1 MDPDLQ
7 DLLAVWAGGEVDP
20 ARQAELMA
28 RLRADAGF
36 RRAFVEEIR
45 LLGKLKAV
53 QSTEPRWLA
62 LGDELGW
69 GADGPAPEASLEDR
83 VLGQLAEPPPPSPP
97 PRASS
102 WRWPAAL
109 AASVLLV
116 AGVSLFA
123 LFRGTGP
130 APSPD
135 APAYVAVLVK
145 SDGAQWAPGGAD
157 LAEGSAVPGGRLR
170 LKSGRATLAL
180 FSGVVLSMEGPADLD
195 LREVDRVY
203 CHQGKVRARVP
214 AGAEGFVMLAPG
226 SAVVDLGTEFALNVV
241 DGKVD
246 LMLFEGKAEVSVLNA
261 KGHTLRSELL
271 EGQKAVNVDAGAGR
285 IREAPLA
292 PGSFTPAPELIAP
305 ALRLPASYR
314 DAVLGSN
321 PWSYWRF
328 EELGGGVV
336 RNEVAGRPVL
346 RATGP
351 LALGGAPGDNR
362 CVHFRPTKAEQH
374 LLMDDVWPPP
384 RPTGFAVEA
393 WVLPEEVNVGA
404 LVGLTARAD
413 EPGQKH
419 IFLLELAGRGHHLVH
434 EPCTV
439 RYLDRWPA
447 AYEGGVNTFSR
458 RMYVPYRWHHV
469 VAQRVEDRMEL
480 YLNGELT
487 GTTSIDPA
495 DATTACRLLV
505 GRLRRGAQQSLNQT
519 RPFIGRLD
527 ELAVYEHPLPP
538 AEIRRHFELGSV
550 GPVGTP

>member
-7 DLLAVWAGGEVDP
+7 DLLAVWTGGEIDP
-20 ARQAELMA
+20 ARRAELMA
-28 RLRADAGF
+28 RLRTDAEF

-45 LLGKLKAV
+45 MLGQLKAV

-69 GADGPAPEASLEDR
+69 GADEPAVEVPLEDR
-83 VLGQLAEPPPPSPP
+83 VLNRLADPPSPR
-97 PRASS
+97 PRAS
-102 WRWPAAL
+102 WRWPVAL

-116 AGVSLFA
+116 AGVTLVA
-123 LFRGTGP
+123 LFRGKGP
-130 APSPD
+130 TVQPSD
-135 APAYVAVLVK
+135 ALAYVAVLVK
-145 SDGAQWAPGGAD
+145 SDGAQWEAGGRPE
-157 LAEGSAVPGGRLR
+157 LTEGSPVPGGRLR

-226 SAVVDLGTEFALNVV
+226 SAVVDLGTEFALNVA

-246 LMLFEGKAEVSVLNA
+246 LMLVEGKAEVSVLNA
-261 KGHTLRSELL
+261 AGHTLRSELL

-285 IREAPLA
+285 IREVPLA
-292 PGSFTPAPELIAP
+292 PGSFTPAPELLAP
-305 ALRLPASYR
+305 ALRLSAAYR
-314 DAVLGSN
+314 GAVLKSN

-328 EELGGGVV
+328 EDLSGGLA
-336 RNEVAGRPVL
+336 RNEVAGRPAL

-351 LALGGAPGDNR
+351 LVLGGEPGDNR

-374 LLMDDVWPPP
+374 LLMDDTWTPP
-384 RPTGFAVEA
+384 RQAGFAVEA

-404 LVGLTARAD
+404 VVGLTARAD

-434 EPCTV
+434 EPCTI

-469 VAQRVEDRMEL
+469 VAQRVDDRMEL

-505 GRLRRGAQQSLNQT
+505 GRLRRGAQQSLNQI

-538 AEIRRHFELGSV
+538 EEIRRHFELGSA
-550 GPVGTP
+550 GPKAAP